1 MLWIWKDA
9 QLREEG
15 APIKATPCSVSGCE
29 CKPTLGPSRREWLV
43 HLPPP
48 HRGLSQNPA
57 LTQASAPPLPPAPV
71 ALLLSVSMATTW
83 AEPASPLPSPQPRER
98 PRTPARA
105 RCRPDKIPQQVPVP
119 LCPLP
124 LALHSYLPSCSLPP
138 APASLCVLVPGPET
152 RLALPLSCL
161 KRCLK
166 LQAWA
171 QSHLPRGNGISSL
184 QFLIYL
190 GEQVVL

>member
-1 MLWIWKDA
+1 MA
-9 QLREEG
+9 G
-15 APIKATPCSVSGCE
+15 TSSPSTPWLEPEPSTHSGLC
-29 CKPTLGPSRREWLV
+29 PTSPPSSSR
-43 HLPPP
+43 
-48 HRGLSQNPA
+48 
-57 LTQASAPPLPPAPV
+57 PAP
-71 ALLLSVSMATTW
+71 LRLHGYHLGG
-83 AEPASPLPSPQPRER
+83 ASITSAFTSAKRAA
-98 PRTPARA
+98 RTPARA